1 MATTLNAATFM
12 GKNFSTIQSVVKNH
26 EDLTLKQMFDVTAQ
40 LVNNQD
46 EINGL
51 DKILWGK
58 DSWTRL
64 SLIGDETVINLQ
76 RTKVYVFSDSVLC
89 LGKVLQHPESNEA
102 WKNRVAG
109 ARSEKSY
116 RDYDAINGESTEFE
130 WNIFPGFTTLQLC
143 DKINDLL
150 SNLGQTPETFT
161 GRILFMSMFNDISCD
176 RKDNKDECLKNAET
190 VKVLARRFGIGQWSF
205 IGPGSEKKWYSSE
218 NSPQGAWDNI
228 AEQMLLEFAESG
240 HPTFRAT
247 TPLSRGILK
256 SKGRGKL
263 SIHFAADQDT
273 IDTIY
278 RIILSV
284 NQLSVY
290 GAVAAV
296 CEEFESH
303 QDRSGEPEILMGQSI
318 VLGEV
323 KAEAPLHNEN
333 PMNDQIIWQQYIQ
346 QVESLSP
353 ENKVSKFCKEAGFMR
368 VVEVGQYFV
377 TKNTGSLKQFRS
389 VACREYTLPR
399 DDPASQPKGWIQ
411 GNMRIGP
418 VLEVTTSF
426 QHFKYGIEIRIGSV
440 NQDNSHS
447 WVRISYGTVKY
458 VVDSIQDNT
467 EIPAD
472 PQEERV
478 PQTSTRVVAARSK
491 AKAKPQ
497 PRVLV
502 GTTATIPI
510 HERRWIDIEPSEQNL
525 ASYDLSKKVIN
536 LLRHNQTL
544 QREEDGAI
552 EFYKIKFYLRN
563 HHSQVQHWSDDRWKA
578 CLAAGGGSKRRYQ
591 YCSDNSGTILY
602 LRALQGHSGSNLIDP
617 TLQDNVV
624 IGTGIFHYIYH
635 VGCAFNLHSI
645 INNGLIPGGQDLSR
659 RQTVF
664 FLPVDPRDESHKDP
678 EHIDFSVPRRARY
691 VHSAWKRHQDA
702 VFWVDI
708 DLAIREGLTFYQT
721 RSNAIILQG
730 TLPAHCISKV
740 ERLKTGEML
749 YERRYLSPRPPPKI
763 SLKHDHNWTKGN
775 DQLGSTVEQQPVGK
789 LVQQSFGEAPRAEF
803 SKPTQSKPNPICDRS
818 GKPEDTE
825 RVFVEKGKTSRSQEI
840 DGKRLQEEL
849 GSSDRTGK
857 PVKSEDIRVMH
868 AHDGTGEPVK
878 SSASTH
884 TVEEFVP
891 AEHRGTASSNANK
904 FNLATDEENIDF
916 NIPGVPNSMVKR
928 SHGVNVHNLIQ
939 KIENHPQRQALQSD
953 LQQHRAFNPFSKE
966 SQDAIKAA
974 GNTELCE
981 IVDVEPKA
989 QCRACL
995 TYWDVG
1001 IVYCTCGHFL
1011 RDDTTENKKY
1021 ISSVLDLFSI
1031 PNFYIRKGRPHGH
1044 RYGKKEGCKEY
1055 HTANQLQKKCRKK
1068 QYKNIHDRFIRDTWF
1083 RKTMIEL
1090 GRSEEVIL
1098 EMDRLANED
1107 HTHIA
1112 TEEELDVY
1120 RGNWWIRSNFVGSD
1134 TMPIRHRPDFKK
1146 ALSTLHR
1153 LKKAEDKAYYE
1164 NWSQSSS
1171 SWWQWQTSWWHPSS
1185 ETSPRRW
1192 T

>member
-1 MATTLNAATFM
+1 M
-12 GKNFSTIQSVVKNH
+12 
-26 EDLTLKQMFDVTAQ
+26 
-40 LVNNQD
+40 
-46 EINGL
+46 
-51 DKILWGK
+51 
-58 DSWTRL
+58 
-64 SLIGDETVINLQ
+64 
-76 RTKVYVFSDSVLC
+76 
-89 LGKVLQHPESNEA
+89 
-102 WKNRVAG
+102 
-109 ARSEKSY
+109 
-116 RDYDAINGESTEFE
+116 
-130 WNIFPGFTTLQLC
+130 
-143 DKINDLL
+143 
-150 SNLGQTPETFT
+150 
-161 GRILFMSMFNDISCD
+161 
-176 RKDNKDECLKNAET
+176 
-190 VKVLARRFGIGQWSF
+190 
-205 IGPGSEKKWYSSE
+205 
-218 NSPQGAWDNI
+218 
-228 AEQMLLEFAESG
+228 
-240 HPTFRAT
+240 
-247 TPLSRGILK
+247 
-256 SKGRGKL
+256 
-263 SIHFAADQDT
+263 
-273 IDTIY
+273 
-278 RIILSV
+278 
-284 NQLSVY
+284 
-290 GAVAAV
+290 
-296 CEEFESH
+296 
-303 QDRSGEPEILMGQSI
+303 
-318 VLGEV
+318 
-323 KAEAPLHNEN
+323 
-333 PMNDQIIWQQYIQ
+333 
-346 QVESLSP
+346 
-353 ENKVSKFCKEAGFMR
+353 
-368 VVEVGQYFV
+368 
-377 TKNTGSLKQFRS
+377 TKNTGNLTQYRS

-399 DDPASQPKGWIQ
+399 DDPASQAKGWIQ

-426 QHFKYGIEIRIGSV
+426 QHFKYGIEIRIWSV
-440 NQDNSHS
+440 NQGNSQF

-458 VVDSIQDNT
+458 VIDSIQDNT

-472 PQEERV
+472 PQEKQV
-478 PQTSTRVVAARSK
+478 PQTSTSVVAARSK

-525 ASYDLSKKVIN
+525 ASYDLSKKVAN

-544 QREEDGAI
+544 QREDDGAI

-563 HHSQVQHWSDDRWKA
+563 HHSQIQNWSDDRWKA

-591 YCSDNSGTILY
+591 YCSDDSGKILHF
-602 LRALQGHSGSNLIDP
+602 RALQGHSGSNLIDP

-635 VGCAFNLHSI
+635 VGYAFNLHSI

-664 FLPVDPRDESHKDP
+664 FLPTDPRDETHKDP
-678 EHIDFSVPRRARY
+678 EHIDFSVLRRARY
-691 VHSAWKRHQDA
+691 LHSAWKRHQDA

-708 DLAIREGLTFYQT
+708 DLAIKEGLTFYQT

-730 TLPAHCISKV
+730 TLPAYCIPKV
-740 ERLKTGEML
+740 ERLKTGEVL

-789 LVQQSFGEAPRAEF
+789 LAQQCFGEVQRVEL

-818 GKPEDTE
+818 EKPEVTE
-825 RVFVEKGKTSRSQEI
+825 RVFVDKGKTSRSQEI
-840 DGKRLQEEL
+840 DDKRLQEEL

-891 AEHRGTASSNANK
+891 AEHRDTASSNANK

-939 KIENHPQRQALQSD
+939 RIENHPQRQALQSD
-953 LQQHRAFNPFSKE
+953 LQQHRPFNPFSRE
-966 SQDAIKAA
+966 SQDAIKVA

-995 TYWDVG
+995 TYWEVG

-1011 RDDTTENKKY
+1011 KDDTTANKKY
-1021 ISSVLDLFSI
+1021 IKSVLDLFSV

-1044 RYGKKEGCKEY
+1044 RYGKKEGDQEY
-1055 HTANQLQKKCRKK
+1055 HTAKQLQKKCRKRE
-1068 QYKNIHDRFIRDTWF
+1068 YKNIHDRFIRDLWF

-1112 TEEELDVY
+1112 TEEEIDVY

-1134 TMPIRHRPDFKK
+1134 TMPVRHRPDFKK

-1153 LKKAEDKAYYE
+1153 LKKTEDNAHYE
-1164 NWSQSSS
+1164 NWSHSSS
-1171 SWWQWQTSWWHPSS
+1171 SWWQWQTTWWHPSF

-1192 T
+1192 TEH